1 MSTAKTKLTPQALR
15 ELVRDAIPAESTEYG
30 APPPAH
36 QFFVPKSHAR
46 ALHLN
51 IPVVIGSRGTGKSFW
66 WAALQ
71 SKEHRRLVEQSAP
84 DARIKEATRVRPG
97 FGVTPNPQ
105 HYPGRD
111 TLAMLLERGR
121 SAREI
126 WKTVIVWAVAEG
138 ELVPALDL
146 WEQRVAWVVE
156 HPEQVQG
163 LLHAKDLALQAQDA
177 DLLVLFDALDWT
189 SNDWDGVYT
198 LVEGLLQVALEVR
211 SYRRIRAKVFLRS
224 DQFDDQRIAR
234 FPDASKLVASRVQLT
249 WLTNELYGLLWKLLA
264 FHPLRGTDFRQFV
277 FGKVVKR
284 TSDAE
289 QLTRPEEW
297 QLPPEIQ
304 FDAKVQQQVFHA
316 LTGPYMGNNA
326 RQGFPY
332 KWLMTHLADAHGETT
347 PRSFLVALR
356 SAAEETIERHP
367 EAGFALA
374 YQGLQVG
381 VRVASRIRVDE
392 ISEFWWVPEVMRPLP
407 VSLRVPFDI
416 DALEARWHE
425 DGTLERIAAE
435 RQQRMDSGDVDE
447 DVDRPWLLPAHLAD
461 GPVGVCRDLEA
472 LGVFR
477 RMRGERIDVPDIYRL
492 GFELRRKGG
501 IPPKRERQG
510 GR

>member
-1 MSTAKTKLTPQALR
+1 MSAAKTQLTPQALR

-36 QFFVPKSHAR
+36 QFFMPKSHAR

-51 IPVVIGSRGTGKSFW
+51 LPVVVGSRGTGKSFW

-84 DARIKEATRVRPG
+84 DARIKEATQVRPG
-97 FGVTPNPQ
+97 FGVTSDPK
-105 HYPGRD
+105 HYPSRD

-126 WKTVIVWAVAEG
+126 WRTVVVWAAAEG
-138 ELVPALDL
+138 ELVPELKL

-156 HPEQVQG
+156 HPEQVEG

-177 DLLVLFDALDWT
+177 DLLVLFDGLDWT
-189 SNDWDGVYT
+189 SNDWGRVFI

-249 WLTNELYGLLWKLLA
+249 WHTNELYGLLWKLLA
-264 FHPLRGTDFRQFV
+264 FHPAKGGDFRLFV
-277 FGKVVKR
+277 FDRIVN
-284 TSDAE
+284 
-289 QLTRPEEW
+289 LTGSEKALKDPGTW
-297 QLPPEIQ
+297 QLPSEVY
-304 FDAKVQQQVFHA
+304 FDAKVQQRLFHE
-316 LTGPYMGNNA
+316 LTGPYMGDNA
-326 RQGFPY
+326 RCGFPY
-332 KWLMTHLADAHGETT
+332 KWLTTHLADAHGETT

-367 EAGFALA
+367 ESGFALA
-374 YQGLQVG
+374 YRGLQVG

-392 ISEFWWVPEVMRPLP
+392 ISEHWWVPEVLRPLP
-407 VSLRVPFDI
+407 AALRVPFCI

-425 DGTLERIAAE
+425 DGTLDRIAAE
-435 RQQRMDSGDVDE
+435 WQQRMDSGGVVG
-447 DVDRPWLLPAHLAD
+447 DVDRPWLLPAHLDD
-461 GPVGVCRDLEA
+461 GMTGVCRDLEA

-477 RMRGERIDVPDIYRL
+477 RMRQERIDVPDIYRL

-501 IPPKRERQG
+501 IPPKSVRQG